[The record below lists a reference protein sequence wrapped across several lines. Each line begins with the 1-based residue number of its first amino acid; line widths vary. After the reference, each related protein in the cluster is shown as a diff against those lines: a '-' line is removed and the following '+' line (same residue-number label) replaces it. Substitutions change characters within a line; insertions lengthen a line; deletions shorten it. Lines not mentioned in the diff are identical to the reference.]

1 MRFLAVLFL
10 VLLLPRSSP
19 AQESN
24 ADFAAAATRRFD
36 IVADVT
42 YSRASG
48 VENKLDVFHFRDT
61 SVARPVVI
69 NIHGGGWTGGTKDE
83 EYLNLLPYLEMG
95 FNAVNVEYRLADV
108 ALAPA
113 AVADA
118 RCALRWVYANA
129 RRFGFDTSKIVVTG
143 RSAGGHLAL
152 TTGMLPQEAG
162 LDFECSQGPHGRELS
177 VAAIVNFYG
186 ITDVNDLLFGKPNEK
201 SYAVRWLGAQEDI
214 EEIARRVSPLSYV
227 RRGLPPVLTIH
238 GDSDPTVPYEHALR
252 LKAALTAAGV
262 PNQLHTVIGGG
273 HGGFSPEQSVENH
286 KAIRAFLK
294 ENGIQ

>member
-1 MRFLAVLFL
+1 
-10 VLLLPRSSP
+10 
-19 AQESN
+19 
-24 ADFAAAATRRFD
+24 
-36 IVADVT
+36 
-42 YSRASG
+42 
-48 VENKLDVFHFRDT
+48 
-61 SVARPVVI
+61 VVI

-113 AVADA
+113 AVADC

-152 TTGMLPQEAG
+152 TTGMLPQDAG
-162 LDFECSQGPHGRELS
+162 LDFECSQGPHDRPLS

-186 ITDVNDLLFGKPNEK
+186 IADVNDLLFGKPNEK
-201 SYAVRWLGAQEDI
+201 SYAVRWLGSQENK
-214 EEIARRVSPLSYV
+214 EEIARRASPLSYV
-227 RRGLPPVLTIH
+227 RAGLPPILTIH
-238 GDSDPTVPYEHALR
+238 GDRDPTVPYEHALR

-273 HGGFSPEQSVENH
+273 HGGFNPDQSIEIHRV
-286 KAIRAFLK
+286 IRAFLK
-294 ENGIQ
+294 EHGIL